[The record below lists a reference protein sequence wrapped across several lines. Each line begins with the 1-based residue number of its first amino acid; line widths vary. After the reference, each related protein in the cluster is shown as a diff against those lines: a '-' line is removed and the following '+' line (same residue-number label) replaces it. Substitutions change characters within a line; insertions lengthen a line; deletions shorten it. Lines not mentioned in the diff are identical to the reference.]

1 MKTGRVFL
9 VGAGPGAPGLITI
22 RGLEC
27 LRRADVVLYDNLCNP
42 SLLSEASSRAQ
53 IIFAG
58 KHAGAKSLTQE
69 HIHNLIVRHAHT
81 GRMVVRLKGGDPFLF
96 GRGAEE
102 ALHLLKHRIPFEI
115 VPGVTSAIAVPAY
128 AGISVTHRD
137 HASGVAMITAQEN
150 PNKTGEALDYRSL
163 AGFPGS
169 LVVLMAMTSLG
180 EISRKLIAAGK
191 PPSTPVAVIS
201 SGTRGFQQTVTGNLG
216 NIVSRVRQNGLKP
229 PALAVIGEVVKCRRQ
244 LKWFENRPLFGKRIV
259 VTRTREQA
267 SRLAGRLLELGAEVI
282 ELPTIEIRPV
292 RSTALRRAVREIKD
306 WNWIIF
312 TSPWGVE
319 FFLDEVIRQHGDV
332 RVLAKAK
339 LAVIG
344 PETESKLKDRGLAAD
359 LMPVVH
365 TAEALAWQFKIL
377 NSQFSILNSRALLP
391 RSKIGRDV
399 VERTL
404 RKLGT
409 RVQPLVIYRN
419 VRPRLTWE
427 IDALERVGA
436 DVVTFM
442 SSSTA
447 ENFVKLLRDPKV
459 FSVSTRRVLRRC
471 KFVSIGPTT
480 SATLRKLGLRVHGEA
495 KPHTL
500 DGLTRCLERL

>member
-9 VGAGPGAPGLITI
+9 VGAGPGAPGLITV

-27 LRRADVVLYDNLCNP
+27 LRSADVILYDNLCNP
-42 SLLSEASSRAQ
+42 SLLREASSQAQ

-69 HIHNLIVRHAHT
+69 HIHNLMVRHARA

-102 ALHLLKHRIPFEI
+102 ALHLRKHRIPFEI

-169 LVVLMAMTSLG
+169 LVVLMAMTSLA
-180 EISRKLIAAGK
+180 EVSRKLIAAGK
-191 PPSTPVAVIS
+191 PSSTPVAVIS
-201 SGTRGFQQTVTGNLG
+201 SGTRGFQQTVTGNLD
-216 NIVSRVRQNGLKP
+216 NIVSRVRQKGLKP
-229 PALAVIGEVVKCRRQ
+229 PSLAVIGEVVKCRRQ
-244 LKWFENRPLFGKRIV
+244 LKWFEDRPLFGKRII

-267 SRLAGRLLELGAEVI
+267 SRVAGRLLEMGAEVI
-282 ELPTIEIRPV
+282 ELPTIEIRQV
-292 RSTALRRAVREIKD
+292 KSASLQRAVREIEN
-306 WNWIIF
+306 WNWVIF

-319 FFLDEVIRQHGDV
+319 YFLDEVLAQRGDV
-332 RVLAKAK
+332 RALANAR
-339 LAVIG
+339 LGVIG
-344 PETESKLKDRGLAAD
+344 PETESKLKERGLSAD
-359 LMPVVH
+359 LMPRVH
-365 TAEALAWQFKIL
+365 TAEALARQFGIQ
-377 NSQFSILNSRALLP
+377 NSEFRIQNSRILLP
-391 RSKIGRDV
+391 RSEIGRDV
-399 VERTL
+399 VEKTL
-404 RKLGT
+404 RKLGAK
-409 RVQPLVIYRN
+409 VQPLVIYRN

-427 IDALERVGA
+427 IEALERVGA
-436 DVVTFM
+436 DVITFM

-447 ENFVKLLRDPKV
+447 ENFAKLLQDPKV

-471 KFVSIGPTT
+471 KFISIGPTT
-480 SATLRKLGLRVHGEA
+480 SATLRKLGFRVHGEA

-500 DGLTRCLERL
+500 HGLIRCLERL